1 MRGAGPARVGD
12 FGLCR
17 AAVGTLVDRPVR
29 ALAAGR
35 RAVQN
40 CRVSLPCVTARRSL
54 ANLFVKRRGR
64 FAACRLG
71 WLSYHWPGRTAGC
84 HGIYYAIGDSTH
96 TLRVGPHTAGPW
108 DSGRV
113 SRGAW
118 QLVLALTRCPTPP
131 RSRRVMVRHRGRP
144 SCSSAFLLC
153 VRRVSSQLV
162 RPLRGSKSALSV
174 IAISTHRC
182 RHTRGPLF
190 RAVCVFVRAGAFF

>member
-1 MRGAGPARVGD
+1 MAISVFVGPLSAHSWTAR
-12 FGLCR
+12 CE
-17 AAVGTLVDRPVR
+17 PSPP
-29 ALAAGR
+29 AAGR
-35 RAVQN
+35 CKTAVYR
-40 CRVSLPCVTARRSL
+40 CRVSRSL

-71 WLSYHWPGRTAGC
+71 WSSYHWPGRTAGC

-96 TLRVGPHTAGPW
+96 TLRVGPHTAGRAGP
-108 DSGRV
+108 DPMSNAAAKPA
-113 SRGAW
+113 S
-118 QLVLALTRCPTPP
+118 
-131 RSRRVMVRHRGRP
+131 HRGRP

-190 RAVCVFVRAGAFF
+190 RAVCDFVRAGAFF